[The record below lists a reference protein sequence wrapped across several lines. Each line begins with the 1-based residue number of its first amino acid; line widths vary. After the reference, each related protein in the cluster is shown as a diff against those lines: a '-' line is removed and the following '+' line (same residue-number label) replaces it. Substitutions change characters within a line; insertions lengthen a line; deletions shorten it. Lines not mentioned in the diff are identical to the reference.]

1 MKEITSIKEAD
12 QVIEEYKNDTSYFSE
27 DVSQE
32 KMFNMLRFDMRF
44 GQAETLVIIASL
56 IKAGAKFRKS

>member
-1 MKEITSIKEAD
+1 MKEITSIEEAD

-56 IKAGAKFRKS
+56 IKAGAKFRNS

>member
-56 IKAGAKFRKS
+56 IKAGAKFKKN